1 MPTRHLTDSYAVS
14 PQIAVQD
21 IADLKAEGFRTILCF
36 RPDGEAPDQP
46 DMKVIEAAA
55 KEAGL
60 AFAAIPVKAGTV
72 PTDAQVAQTREV
84 LATLPAPVV
93 GYCRSGTRAA
103 QIWALAEVGKRPAS
117 EIFAATDRAGV
128 DVSILRA
135 RIESVAAPSAAPRKG
150 GAHFQVLII
159 GGGAGGLSAAG
170 SLLKRNRHLSVG
182 VVEPSNE
189 HFYQPGWTLVG
200 GGVFQ
205 AAQTRRKEADV
216 MPKDVVWMR
225 QAAKLFRPEVREV
238 VLGDGTVVSY
248 DALIVATGIT
258 LNWNAIPG
266 LVETLG
272 KNGVTSNYRFDLA
285 PYTWQLVQQL
295 KGGTAIFTQ
304 PPMPIK
310 CAGAPQKAV
319 YLSCDAW
326 KRRGVLDSIS
336 VEFDTATPGLFGVK
350 EFVPP
355 LMEYIK
361 RYHVGFHTGSKLVA
375 VDGPNRTATFERK
388 VGDSVEQVE
397 RTFDMLHVVPPQS
410 APQVIRESTLAGS
423 DGFVEVNP
431 ATLQHVRFP
440 DVFAIGDVIGTS
452 SAKTAAA
459 VRVQAPVVAT
469 NVLAFLKHQAPV
481 SEYEGYGACPLTVE
495 NGRIVLAEFRYG
507 GKLAPTMPKWLL
519 NGQKPTRLA
528 WWLKKYVMPLMYW
541 DGMLK
546 GRELMVAPKPL
557 NAKKDG

>member
-1 MPTRHLTDSYAVS
+1 MPTRHLTDSYAIS

-21 IADLKAEGFRTILCF
+21 IADLKAEGFHTILCF

-46 DMKVIEAAA
+46 DMAVIEAAA

-60 AFAAIPVKAGTV
+60 AFAAIPVKSGTV
-72 PTDAQVAQTREV
+72 PSDAQIAETRQI

-93 GYCRSGTRAA
+93 GYCRSGTRAG
-103 QIWALAEVGKRPAS
+103 QIWALAEAGKRPAA
-117 EIFAATDRAGV
+117 EIFAATERAGV
-128 DVSILRA
+128 DISRLRT
-135 RIESVAAPSAAPRKG
+135 RIEKVAAPAAAPRRDA
-150 GAHFQVLII
+150 AHFQVLII
-159 GGGAGGLSAAG
+159 GGGAGGLSTAG
-170 SLLKRNRHLSVG
+170 SLLKRNRNLSIG

-216 MPKDVVWMR
+216 MPKDVVWVK
-225 QAAKLFRPEVREV
+225 QAAKLFRPDVREV
-238 VLGDGTVVSY
+238 VLTDGTVVSY
-248 DALIVATGIT
+248 DALVVATGIT
-258 LNWNAIPG
+258 LNWDAIPG

-272 KNGVTSNYRFDLA
+272 RNGVTSNYRFDLA

-355 LMEYIK
+355 LMEYIR
-361 RYHVGFHTGSKLVA
+361 RYHVGLQTGSKLVE
-375 VDGPNRTATFERK
+375 VDGPHRKAVFERK
-388 VGDSVEQVE
+388 VGDGVERVE

-410 APQVIRESTLAGS
+410 APQVIRESALAGS

-452 SAKTAAA
+452 CAKTAAA

-469 NVLAFLKHQAPV
+469 NVLAFLKHQGPV

-495 NGRIVLAEFRYG
+495 NGRIVLAEFSYG

-557 NAKKDG
+557 TAKKGG

>member
-1 MPTRHLTDSYAVS
+1 MPTRHLTDSYAIS
-14 PQIAVQD
+14 PQISVQD
-21 IADLKAEGFRTILCF
+21 IADLKAEGFHTILCF

-60 AFAAIPVKAGTV
+60 AFAAIPVKSGTV
-72 PTDAQVAQTREV
+72 PSEAQVAETRQV

-93 GYCRSGTRAA
+93 GYCRSGTRAG
-103 QIWALAEVGKRPAS
+103 QIWALAEAGKRPAA
-117 EIFAATDRAGV
+117 EIFAAADKAGV
-128 DVSILRA
+128 DISGIRA
-135 RIESVAAPSAAPRKG
+135 RIERVAAPAAAPRKDA
-150 GAHFQVLII
+150 AHFQVLII
-159 GGGAGGLSAAG
+159 GGGAGGLSTAG
-170 SLLKRNRHLSVG
+170 SLLKRNRNLSIG

-216 MPKDVVWMR
+216 MPKDVVWVK
-225 QAAKLFRPEVREV
+225 QAAKLFRPDVREV
-238 VLGDGTVVSY
+238 VLTDGTVVSY
-248 DALIVATGIT
+248 DALVVATGIT
-258 LNWNAIPG
+258 LNWDAIPG
-266 LVETLG
+266 LAETLG

-326 KRRGVLDSIS
+326 KRRGVLDNIS

-350 EFVPP
+350 DFVPP

-361 RYHVGFHTGSKLVA
+361 RYHVGLHTGSKLVE
-375 VDGPNRTATFERK
+375 VDGPNRKAVFERK
-388 VGDSVEQVE
+388 VGENVERVE

-410 APQVIRESTLAGS
+410 APQVIRDSALSGS

-440 DVFAIGDVIGTS
+440 DVFALGDVIGTS
-452 SAKTAAA
+452 CAKTAAA

-469 NVLAFLKHQAPV
+469 NVLAFLKHQGPV

-495 NGRIVLAEFRYG
+495 NGRIVLAEFSYG
-507 GKLAPTMPKWLL
+507 GKLTPTLPKWLL

-557 NAKKDG
+557 NAKKGG